1 MKKWNWVFLFNIPI
15 RYSLF
20 LIRYSIFFF
29 FWHHSWLWPANTQP
43 MTKSNLSLAVAS
55 LFLLTIFSCSKK
67 ETSASASNG
76 GNGRFEVYLTDAPG
90 DYDSVFVDIQDIR
103 VNFGTDSAT
112 GWQSL
117 GDGARG
123 PVNLLGLTAGNDT
136 LLGAANLGT
145 GRIRQI
151 RLLLGSNN
159 WVVVNGQRYNLE
171 TPSAQ
176 QSGLKLN
183 IDQTVAEGITYRL
196 LLDFDAGRSIHQ
208 TGNGRYMLK
217 PVLRASLQASG
228 GGLRGFVLPG
238 AATTA
243 VYAIQGA
250 DTVAGTYTN
259 AGAWALSGLN
269 AGSYN
274 LSFVPNDSIYG
285 TQTRSSIVVNTGSVT
300 VVDTVRLQ

>member
-1 MKKWNWVFLFNIPI
+1 MLEGMDTRAGAEVIKAKVPLSEMFGYVTQLRSLSSGRASSTMEFSHYAPAPNNIAEEV
-15 RYSLF
+15 S
-20 LIRYSIFFF
+20 
-29 FWHHSWLWPANTQP
+29 
-43 MTKSNLSLAVAS
+43 
-55 LFLLTIFSCSKK
+55 
-67 ETSASASNG
+67 